1 MDELE
6 KVRMMLVEG
15 SQQVRA
21 TKRKT
26 WPTFGLWMW
35 LFQVIIAFNKALA
48 AAKKEQQ
55 IKQIL
60 MLPKQ

>member
-6 KVRMMLVEG
+6 KVRKMIVDG
-15 SQQVRA
+15 SQQVRS